1 MLAAKLMSQV
11 FKVYTESDTAKAYAG
26 SRTYAAVNEV
36 WTQENTA
43 ALMWIGFSGHVM
55 WACRHPTSNGVIPQS
70 PMHTKSLATLKHQLL
85 RNKLASTARS
95 SIRKNQV

>member
-1 MLAAKLMSQV
+1 MTSRKTALAVEKRSKMLAAKLMSQV

-26 SRTYAAVNEV
+26 A
-36 WTQENTA
+36 
-43 ALMWIGFSGHVM
+43 GHVM

>member
-1 MLAAKLMSQV
+1 MTSRKTALAVEKRSKMLAAKLMSQV

-26 SRTYAAVNEV
+26 S
-36 WTQENTA
+36 
-43 ALMWIGFSGHVM
+43 HVT
-55 WACRHPTSNGVIPQS
+55 WACQHPTSNGVIPQS

>member
-26 SRTYAAVNEV
+26 A
-36 WTQENTA
+36 
-43 ALMWIGFSGHVM
+43 GHVM